1 MLAENNSSRTDDLLH
16 ESEVFV
22 CSECKDAKF
31 RSKELLNE
39 HVFEEHGKQ

>member
-1 MLAENNSSRTDDLLH
+1 MLAENNSSRNDDLLH
-16 ESEVFV
+16 QSETFV